1 MNQTENME
9 GTTTVGFVCTDGVVL
24 ATETRATMGSLVAN
38 KNADKLFQIDDKI
51 GATIAGT
58 VSHAQSL
65 MDILKAEISLYKLRN
80 EKDMSIDA
88 LAVLTSNILKS
99 RPYYVQT
106 ILAGVDKDGAKLY
119 TLDPS
124 GSYIPDTFTSTGSGS
139 PYAFGVL
146 EDRYNED
153 ITTEEGK
160 KIAIKAITS
169 AMERDVYSG
178 NNYRLGVINKDGMKI
193 YTKEE
198 IAQIKKQL

>member
-1 MNQTENME
+1 
-9 GTTTVGFVCTDGVVL
+9 
-24 ATETRATMGSLVAN
+24 
-38 KNADKLFQIDDKI
+38 
-51 GATIAGT
+51 
-58 VSHAQSL
+58 

-160 KIAIKAITS
+160 KIAIN
-169 AMERDVYSG
+169 SG
-178 NNYRLGVINKDGMKI
+178 NNYRLGVITKDGMKI